1 MSQNTRTPENTA
13 TAPSDEADHRGW
25 LAPLLAP
32 LWPRFRELVVFSLF
46 VNLLALA
53 TPVFIL
59 QVYDRVVFHAGIS
72 TLQGLAIGMVAVIV
86 FDFILRQARSRLMQR
101 VALRIDVD
109 LGRRLFDKF
118 QALPLRVLESRPT
131 SYWQSLFRDAEVIRN
146 VVGGPTAVLMVDL
159 PFVVLFIGLIY
170 VIAEPIVWVLVVAL
184 IAFVAL
190 AAVSSLTVQRAAR
203 REREAG
209 LDRDGLIAELITGRA
224 TVKALDLDDA
234 VRPGWEDRQADTIER
249 ALGRGVKIDG
259 FGNFGAGLTVLTTVA
274 MTAVGALAI
283 LDQQMTIGALIA
295 ANMLGGRIV
304 GPLNQ
309 LVGTWRTFAA
319 YRQSARRLNAMFR
332 LAENRRQS
340 GVRLEQ
346 PTGVL
351 ALEDVSFAF
360 EPDMAPAI
368 EAVRFTIK
376 PGGLH
381 GIVGRNG
388 CGKTTLLKLMQGLYA
403 PDEGRV
409 LLDGGDIAQYG
420 RLDLARWIGYVPQEC
435 FLFAASVR
443 DNIAVREPN
452 ADDEVIVAAATLVGL
467 HELIIDL
474 PDGYDTEIGEA
485 GGRLSAGLRQRIAI
499 ARALVGD
506 PPVLLMDEP
515 TSGLDREAEEGLR
528 TVLAE
533 LARNRNV
540 VVVTHSPI
548 LLAACNNI
556 IALERGR
563 IAMAGPSHEIMPKLF
578 GGRRQS
584 PPLERRK

>member
-1 MSQNTRTPENTA
+1 VSDTPA
-13 TAPSDEADHRGW
+13 SGEADRRGW

-32 LWPRFRELVVFSLF
+32 LWPRLRELVVFSLF
-46 VNLLALA
+46 INLLALA

-59 QVYDRVVFHAGIS
+59 QVYDRVVFHAGID
-72 TLQGLAIGMVAVIV
+72 TLKGLAIGMMVVIV
-86 FDFILRQARSRLMQR
+86 FDFVLRQARSRLMQR

-109 LGRRLFDKF
+109 LGKRLFDKLHG
-118 QALPLRVLESRPT
+118 LPLRVLESRPT
-131 SYWQSLFRDAEVIRN
+131 PYWQSLFRDAEVVRN

-159 PFVVLFIGLIY
+159 PFVVLFIALIY

-184 IAFVAL
+184 VAFVVL
-190 AAVSSLTVQRAAR
+190 AVTSSWTVQRAAR
-203 REREAG
+203 RERDAG
-209 LDRDGLIAELITGRA
+209 LDRDGLIAEMIAGRA
-224 TVKALDLDDA
+224 TIKALDLGPA
-234 VRPGWEDRQADTIER
+234 MRPAWEERHADVIER
-249 ALGRGVKIDG
+249 SLGRGVKIDG
-259 FGNFGAGLTVLTTVA
+259 FGNLGAGMTILTTIA

-295 ANMLGGRIV
+295 ANMLGGRII

-309 LVGTWRTFAA
+309 LVGTWRTLAA
-319 YRQSARRLNAMFR
+319 YRQSAKRLNAVFQS
-332 LAENRRQS
+332 AETRRQ
-340 GVRLEQ
+340 GEVELPR

-351 ALEDVSFAF
+351 ALDDVSFAF
-360 EPDMAPAI
+360 EPGLAPVI
-368 EAVRFTIK
+368 DGIRFSVK

-388 CGKTTLLKLMQGLYA
+388 SGKTTLLKLMQGLYA
-403 PDEGRV
+403 PDQGRV

-420 RLDLARWIGYVPQEC
+420 RRDLARWIGYVPQDP

-443 DNIAVREPN
+443 DNIAVREPD
-452 ADDEVIVAAATLVGL
+452 ADDDMIVGAARLAGV
-467 HELIIDL
+467 HDMIIDL
-474 PDGYDTEIGEA
+474 PDGYGTDIGEA
-485 GGRLSAGLRQRIAI
+485 GGRLSAGMRQRIAI

-515 TSGLDREAEEGLR
+515 TSSLDRETEESLR

-533 LARNRNV
+533 LSREHNV

-556 IALERGR
+556 IAMERGR
-563 IAMAGPSHEIMPKLF
+563 IAMAGPAHEIMPKLF
-578 GGRRQS
+578 GGRRQG